1 MPAGAPTKYKKE
13 YNKQVYKLCLLGAT
27 NQELA
32 DFFEVHVNTIK
43 NWYKSESEFLSAV
56 KRGKEKAD
64 ADVAKS
70 LLKRAKGYRYKE
82 ITRENKQGY
91 GKPVVTKVVT
101 KQVAPDTGAAMA
113 WLKNRQP
120 DKWRDKHDLELS
132 GKVEVVE
139 SPRDEIASRINSIAS
154 RSTEETNTCRV

>member
-1 MPAGAPTKYKKE
+1 MAGAPTKYKTE

-43 NWYKSESEFLSAV
+43 NWYKSEPEFLSSV

-82 ITRENKQGY
+82 VTREGNFETGVFKA
-91 GKPVVTKVVT
+91 VKVVT

-120 DKWRDKHDLELS
+120 SKWRDKQELEHS
-132 GKVEVVE
+132 GKLEIAE
-139 SPRDEIASRINSIAS
+139 SPRDEITSRINSIAN
-154 RSTEETNTCRV
+154 RGTKDTDI